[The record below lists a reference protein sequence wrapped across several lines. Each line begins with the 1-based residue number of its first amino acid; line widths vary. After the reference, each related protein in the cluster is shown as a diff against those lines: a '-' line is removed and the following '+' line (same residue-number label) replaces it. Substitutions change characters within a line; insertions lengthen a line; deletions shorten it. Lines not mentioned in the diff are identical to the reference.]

1 MELWHASHVKGLVMA
16 KKTKRRPSGRDKAG
30 RTAPPEV
37 RRAQLIDATIDSIA
51 KYGMSGTTISTV
63 TQIAGLSQG
72 IANFHFKS
80 KKNMLCET
88 LRSLA
93 EQHHD
98 LWQSQLENSG
108 MKSAD
113 KLLAIADAHF
123 HPEVCNPRKLA
134 VWYGFFGEPVHRDT
148 YRELVRDIDAE
159 RWDVSVDLCRRICEE
174 GKYESVDPE
183 AVMRD
188 LEALY
193 DGFFLNILVYPDM
206 FSPEDAKRL
215 IRDFL
220 ARAFPDHFGPLAKRP

>member
-1 MELWHASHVKGLVMA
+1 MGWGMS
-16 KKTKRRPSGRDKAG
+16 KKTRKRSGSGKTAG

-37 RRAQLIDATIDSIA
+37 RRAQLIDATIESIA
-51 KYGMSGTTISTV
+51 RYGLSGTTMSTV
-63 TQIAGLSQG
+63 TRIAGLSQG
-72 IANFHFKS
+72 IANFHFQS

-88 LRSLA
+88 LRFLA
-93 EQHHD
+93 EEHHG
-98 LWQSQLENSG
+98 LWKSQLENSG
-108 MKSAD
+108 LKSAD

-123 HPEVCNPRKLA
+123 HQDVCNPRKLA

-159 RWDVSVDLCRRICEE
+159 RWEVSVGLCHAICEE

-193 DGFFLNILVYPDM
+193 DGFFLNILIYPDM